1 MTLSAIAKNM
11 LASLAGAGGCFALSG
26 ISYTDPDGVS
36 KTGSTADVLN
46 AFVTSNLLGKPNT
59 PIRGGYTYSSFIAS
73 FNGNAA
79 MDISDV
85 TWAYNNQ
92 YCAPGATP
100 QPGTPTPYPTPSP
113 TGTPTPAPSG
123 QTGGQPNV
131 FEFVTPP
138 SGIPS
143 ITLGLATL
151 EMRQNGTDRHFEMN
165 SVDITNNSQWPVYI
179 AAEVRIFQGSLTS
192 CPASGAVFKGLN
204 RTETTSRAVR
214 INTIDPGVKDNL
226 NLDFFQPS
234 NLVGFYTI
242 CLYIRGSYVKQDLL
256 NEIST
261 ITG

>member
-11 LASLAGAGGCFALSG
+11 LVSIAGSGGCFALSG
-26 ISYTDPDGVS
+26 ITYTDPDGLS
-36 KTGSTADVLN
+36 RTGSTADVLN
-46 AFVTSNLLGKPNT
+46 AFVVSNLVGKPNAM
-59 PIRGGYTYSSFIAS
+59 IKGGYTYSSFISS

-79 MDISDV
+79 MDIADV

-92 YCAPGATP
+92 YCAAGSTP
-100 QPGTPTPYPTPSP
+100 QPGTPTPTP
-113 TGTPTPAPSG
+113 TGTPTPTPSG
-123 QTGGQPNV
+123 QTGGSPNV
-131 FEFVTPP
+131 FEFVAPP
-138 SGIPS
+138 SGLPS

-179 AAEVRIFQGSLTS
+179 AAEVRIFQGSLNS
-192 CPASGAVFKGLN
+192 CPATGAVFKGLN

-226 NLDFFQPS
+226 NLDFFQPT

-242 CLYIRGSYVKQDLL
+242 CLYIRGSFVRQDLL